1 MDIASLCIEPQLSQ
15 DEVAVVNAF
24 LRALDASDLETLVDL
39 FAPDAQVNDQLRNFW
54 GRDEIALWLEHEII
68 GTQVR
73 LVPREV
79 RKHYDVVLVT
89 AEISGDFEAPTLAQP
104 MVVDLH
110 FTVRG
115 SGIVRLLV
123 LLART
128 DHPEPEIRRVP

>member
-1 MDIASLCIEPQLSQ
+1 MDIASLCTEPPLSH
-15 DEVAVVNAF
+15 DELAVVNAF
-24 LRALDASDLETLVDL
+24 LHALDANDLVTLVRL

-54 GRDEIALWLEHEII
+54 GRDEIALWLDREII
-68 GTQVR
+68 GAKVR
-73 LVPREV
+73 LVPRDV

-89 AEISGDFEAPTLAQP
+89 AEISGNFEAPPLAQP